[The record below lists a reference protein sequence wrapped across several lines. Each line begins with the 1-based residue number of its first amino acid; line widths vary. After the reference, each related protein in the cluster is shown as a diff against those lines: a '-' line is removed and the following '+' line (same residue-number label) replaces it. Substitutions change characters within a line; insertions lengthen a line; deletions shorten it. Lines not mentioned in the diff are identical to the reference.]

1 MTSFGERRVSGVQT
15 LRKRIFLGYGATLLL
30 IAVVLGGAMVFILE
44 LGRASDALLQEDYLS
59 ILAAVHMMDAL
70 ERQDATLL
78 LALMES
84 AKQDPVKFK
93 EDEARFL
100 QWLVRAKD
108 GIDLPGEGELI
119 DSIEKN
125 YVKYLTAAANL
136 LHTNET
142 EKASVLRAYR
152 ESVSPIFT
160 VIREALLKVKEMNH
174 NAIDSASHRV
184 HGLVRHG
191 ILAISL
197 IGSVSIML
205 GTIFSLFLSRVIS
218 QPVAELK
225 EAVAQ
230 IAQGDYAVQVP
241 VRGKDELALLA
252 SQFNLMA
259 EKLRQYHAMNVSQ
272 IISEKQKGEAIIQSV
287 DNGLVVAD
295 SNLLISDINPKAASI
310 FGVKKDE
317 VPGRHILEI
326 VRDEN
331 LAKLLRQSV
340 APEGGPKV
348 TEGENILTVM
358 SEGKQLH
365 AQFSIIPIDT
375 PDQVVPGI
383 MLLLHDVTRLHE
395 LDRLK
400 SEFVLTASHELRTP
414 LTGIGMAIN
423 MLLEKASPNL
433 TEEEKK
439 LLQACYGEV
448 RRLSALVKD
457 LLDLSKIE
465 AGKLEMA
472 FEPVAPS
479 FLGDQ
484 AWASV
489 KNQAE
494 AKHIESAMEIPGN
507 LPPVQADP
515 AKIVWV
521 LVNLL
526 ANAIRHSPEGSRI
539 DLKAERAGGQIHFSV
554 RDDGEGV
561 PYEDQSR
568 IFDKF
573 VQVSGRDGSE
583 GTGLG
588 LAICREIVRAHQGTI
603 WLDSHPGEGS
613 TFTFTL
619 PLAQA

>member
-1 MTSFGERRVSGVQT
+1 VNH
-15 LRKRIFLGYGATLLL
+15 
-30 IAVVLGGAMVFILE
+30 IAIN
-44 LGRASDALLQEDYLS
+44 RA
-59 ILAAVHMMDAL
+59 
-70 ERQDATLL
+70 R
-78 LALMES
+78 
-84 AKQDPVKFK
+84 
-93 EDEARFL
+93 
-100 QWLVRAKD
+100 
-108 GIDLPGEGELI
+108 
-119 DSIEKN
+119 N
-125 YVKYLTAAANL
+125 
-136 LHTNET
+136 
-142 EKASVLRAYR
+142 
-152 ESVSPIFT
+152 
-160 VIREALLKVKEMNH
+160 
-174 NAIDSASHRV
+174 RV
-184 HGLVRHG
+184 HRLVRHG

-197 IGSVSIML
+197 IGSVSIL
-205 GTIFSLFLSRVIS
+205 LCTIFSLFLSQVIS
-218 QPVAELK
+218 KPVAELK
-225 EAVAQ
+225 EAVSQ
-230 IAQGDYAVQVP
+230 IAHGNYEVQVP
-241 VRGKDELALLA
+241 VRGNDELALLA

-287 DNGLVVAD
+287 DDGLIVAD
-295 SNLLISDINPKAASI
+295 GNLLISDINPKAASI
-310 FGVKKDE
+310 FGVKRDE
-317 VPGRHILEI
+317 VLGRHILEV

-331 LAKLLRQSV
+331 LLKSLRQSI
-340 APEGGPKV
+340 ALKGETKV
-348 TEGENILTVM
+348 TEREDILTVM
-358 SEGKQLH
+358 SEGRQLH
-365 AQFSIIPIDT
+365 MQLSIIPINT
-375 PDQVVPGI
+375 PDQVIPGV

-423 MLLEKASPNL
+423 MLLEKALPKLTDEEHNL
-433 TEEEKK
+433 LK
-439 LLQACYGEV
+439 ACYGEV
-448 RRLSALVKD
+448 RRLSTLVKD

-472 FEPVAPS
+472 FESVAPS
-479 FLGDQ
+479 FLCDQ
-484 AWASV
+484 AFASV

-494 AKHIESAMEIPGN
+494 AKHIEFTMEVPGN

-521 LVNLL
+521 LINLL
-526 ANAIRHSPEGSRI
+526 ANAVRHSPEGSRI
-539 DLKAERAGGQIHFSV
+539 DLKGERAGSQIHFSV

-573 VQVSGRDGSE
+573 VQVSRKDNSE